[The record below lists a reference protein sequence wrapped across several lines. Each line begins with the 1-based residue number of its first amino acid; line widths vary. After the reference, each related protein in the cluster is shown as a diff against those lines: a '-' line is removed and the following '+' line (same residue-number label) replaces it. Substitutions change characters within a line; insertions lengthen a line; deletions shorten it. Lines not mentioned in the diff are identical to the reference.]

1 MIRLLIADDH
11 QIFRQGLRRLLEDH
25 DDLTVVAEAANYDEV
40 IKAVSNHA
48 IDLAILDL
56 TMPGQPGADM
66 ISQVKA
72 LAPKIRILV
81 LTMHDEE
88 TYIQDALKSGAEGY
102 MTKEYAADELVTV
115 VYKLAAGGKYLCP
128 ACAERMAFSMF
139 RANKDDEPHT
149 RLSPREY
156 EIFKMLTAGKRGSEI
171 AQELSLSEKTVST
184 HKINLLKKMNMQN
197 DTELVLY
204 AVTHKLIPT

>member
-25 DDLTVVAEAANYDEV
+25 DDLTVVVEAANHAEV
-40 IKAVSNHA
+40 INAIGNHA

-56 TMPGQPGADM
+56 TMPGPPGADL

-72 LAPKIRILV
+72 LAPTVRILV

-88 TYIQDALKSGAEGY
+88 THIQAALRSGAEGY
-102 MTKEYAADELVTV
+102 MTKEYAADELITA
-115 VYKLAAGGKYLCP
+115 VYKLAAGGRYLCP

-139 RANKDDEPHT
+139 RANKDEDLHT

-184 HKINLLKKMNMQN
+184 HKMNLLKKMNMHN

-204 AVTHKLIPT
+204 AVNHKLITT